1 MINRRRLDDLSVEEL
16 EQELLRKK
24 RTHRKQR
31 LARLQREGRVVE
43 VAGLSAPDPEPMAP
57 RPVYLNGAV
66 TAALDS
72 GVAGDERRTVDFRWI
87 ANKFLL
93 LIEISAVVGL
103 LAVALMMWTTRSE
116 LNNEIAAVQDEEAAS
131 FVLPT
136 PEPTPVISVAILP
149 SGHRIVDGSAVP
161 EEAGDIP
168 SHLLP
173 IINSYIPPP
182 LPTPGPEQARRIQ
195 IAKIGVDKPIV
206 QGDDW
211 DQLKK
216 GVGQHPGTAIPGQ
229 QGNLVLSAHN
239 DIFGE
244 IFRHLDRLVAG
255 DEFIVSTE
263 RTAYTYVIRE
273 IRIVEPTAVEVMEP
287 TEHASAT
294 LISCY
299 PYQINTQRIVVVADL
314 VNESNR

>member
-1 MINRRRLDDLSVEEL
+1 MLNRRRLDDLSVEEL

-24 RTHRKQR
+24 RAHRRQR
-31 LARLQREGRVVE
+31 LARLQSEGRLVE
-43 VAGLSAPDPEPMAP
+43 VAGLSAPDPEPLPP
-57 RPVYLNGAV
+57 RLAYQNGQLLAEAEP
-66 TAALDS
+66 AASRSPLRL
-72 GVAGDERRTVDFRWI
+72 GWV

-93 LIEISAVVGL
+93 FVEVGAVVGL
-103 LAVALMMWTTRSE
+103 VLVALLMWSTRSE
-116 LNNEIAAVQDEEAAS
+116 LNREIAAVQDEEAAG

-136 PEPTPVISVAILP
+136 PEPTPIISVAVLP
-149 SGHRIVDGSAVP
+149 TGHRIVNGAAIP

-173 IINSYIPPP
+173 IINSYVPPP

-211 DQLKK
+211 EQLKK

-229 QGNLVLSAHN
+229 LGNLVLSAHN

-263 RTAYTYVIRE
+263 RAAYTYVIRE
-273 IRIVEPTAVEVMEP
+273 IRIVEPTAVEVLEA

-299 PYQINTQRIVVVADL
+299 PYQVNTQRIVVLADL
-314 VNESNR
+314 VTD